1 MNDEDIAQFMNA
13 FEDFMKHSERE
24 IHSYQ
29 QWGEAREYTKRFYE
43 KQAAELDVSVEY
55 YIQEF
60 V

>member
-13 FEDFMKHSERE
+13 FEDFINHSERE